1 MSVRYAMNHAEGRP
15 ARHRARSIIEPVDP
29 RNPGD
34 AFLQQEID
42 ANARSERWLIGKAAL
57 ALAIVGVLIAIRQ
70 VFFA

>member
-1 MSVRYAMNHAEGRP
+1 MSGRYAMNHSSERP
-15 ARHRARSIIEPVDP
+15 ARHRSRSTIEPVDL

-42 ANARSERWLIGKAAL
+42 ANRRTERWLIGKAAI
-57 ALAIVGVLIAIRQ
+57 ALAIVAVLVAIRQ

>member
-1 MSVRYAMNHAEGRP
+1 MNHAEGRP
-15 ARHRARSIIEPVDP
+15 ARHSSRSTIEPVDL

-42 ANARSERWLIGKAAL
+42 ANRRTERWLIGKAAI
-57 ALAIVGVLIAIRQ
+57 ALAVVGILVAIRQ